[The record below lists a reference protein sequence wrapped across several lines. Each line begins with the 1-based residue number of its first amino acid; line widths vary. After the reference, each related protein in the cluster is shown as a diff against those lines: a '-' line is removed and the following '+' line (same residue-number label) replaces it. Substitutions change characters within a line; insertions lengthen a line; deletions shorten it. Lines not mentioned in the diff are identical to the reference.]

1 MPQRTFSK
9 APSRR
14 VPLVRSLAA
23 GLCALVVLA
32 TLFVAP
38 GCDNPA
44 CVFGGDCNGGSVGIG
59 SNPATIPTDGTWI
72 NPEPPMVEAMFP
84 SGTNVDRNTPIVIVF
99 SESIAPSN
107 LNAAFELSIDTPGG
121 NPQALPFGITSL
133 IGDGRVLVLLPATPL
148 LASSQFSVRF
158 RAGFSVAD
166 LTGQTVTVPANRL
179 VGSFSTGATQPAA
192 PKLLMSYP
200 ADNATGQSATGEI
213 VTVFTRPLN
222 EMTIT
227 DMSFVVEFDGGP
239 PPFPTEPAHLSV
251 AAGMLSDSRVF
262 RYRVLDT
269 QNQPAPLPNSTL
281 VHVSLSPVTDPITDD
296 VTPTANELAPVQFDF
311 HIGAFGAPGSAALTS
326 IPTDAIGIDQIT
338 GPANL
343 ALEVDSPDAQSGDRL
358 LITIF
363 GTKVTTDANPPLI
376 ALQRDVALAS
386 PFTTFTLTAP
396 ELDLVD
402 STSPLRGRVADGS
415 IGFAFQ
421 LKRGGILS
429 PVRVLD
435 LDLNAAGTQ
444 SPVLDTVAPTLTSPA
459 NMGAFTSD
467 LRDLAIVGTASEQLR
482 AALVTTVGS
491 GDNDVNSDG
500 VPPVAG
506 SVTVTGPGSPPSQSA
521 VFVARPVPLGIA
533 SGPVPFS
540 VSIYDRALNFG
551 GTATGTFFQ
560 VGASGPGNPLP
571 GAGTVA
577 VDVFDETTLA
587 PIAGASVST
596 HTNFAGIV
604 TALASGTTDSAGVAS
619 IAAAAAGE
627 TIVTVVATGYD
638 VFTFDGV
645 PTDHL
650 SVPLR
655 PTNLAQG
662 SASGLVASTLTLSA
676 FRRDFTDS
684 RTPDD
689 VDRVFN
695 VGNCTFDNT
704 QSRNECPFGP
714 VNIAA
719 REIGAQSALSIV
731 VPPNFAAFSALLFL
745 PTFRLHLP
753 SPAASAGAATV
764 SEIEVTTLL
773 AASETDAEERAI
785 EAPPVVLSNVNFPSL
800 TVSRA
805 RVTIEARASGV
816 RGTAVVGEGLAFD
829 VGTSPNFA
837 VRSAYAGVADGTV
850 DAVGDGLGRLVKDG
864 SIDGDLFLRCEWS
877 APDGS
882 RGGRRPRLSTNP
894 TTLTPPAPALLDA
907 TTPIDVNL
915 GLDALDLMFSDVLPD
930 SIGQPGLYRTVLTNS
945 AGRRWIIWSHDIDDA
960 SGPDMIAHLPLVGG
974 AVPIGA
980 GPLQCRISAYAWP
993 SLDPASLMWTDV
1005 EREFDYVSHSVAQ
1018 TVTPP

>member
-1 MPQRTFSK
+1 MPQRTFSM
-9 APSRR
+9 APSRP
-14 VPLVRSLAA
+14 VPLVRSLVAA
-23 GLCALVVLA
+23 VCALAMLA
-32 TLFVAP
+32 SLFVAP

-44 CVFGGDCNGGSVGIG
+44 CVFGGDCDGGSSGIG
-59 SNPATIPTDGTWI
+59 TNPATIPTDGTWI
-72 NPEPPMVEAMFP
+72 DPESPMVEAMFP

-133 IGDGRVLVLLPATPL
+133 IGDGRVLVLMPATPL
-148 LASSQFSVRF
+148 LASTQFSVRF
-158 RAGFSVAD
+158 RAGFTVAD
-166 LTGQTVTVPANRL
+166 LTGQSVVTPANRL
-179 VGSFSTGATQPAA
+179 VGSFSTGATDPAL
-192 PKLLMSYP
+192 PRLLMSYP

-213 VTVFTRPLN
+213 VTVFTRPLD
-222 EMTIT
+222 EATIT

-239 PPFPTEPAHLSV
+239 PPFPTEPVHLSV
-251 AAGMLSDSRVF
+251 AAGQLSDSRVF
-262 RYRVLDT
+262 RYRVLDA
-269 QNQPAPLPNSTL
+269 QNQPAPLPISTL
-281 VHVSLSPVTDPITDD
+281 VHVSLSPVTDPITDQAD
-296 VTPTANELAPVQFDF
+296 PGNELAPIEFDF
-311 HIGAFGAPGSAALTS
+311 RIGAFGAPESATLTS
-326 IPTDAIGIDQIT
+326 IPTDAIGIDQLT

-343 ALEVDSPDAQSGDRL
+343 ALEVHSPDAQSGDRL
-358 LITIF
+358 LVTIF

-376 ALQRDVALAS
+376 ALQRDIALAS
-386 PFTTFTLTAP
+386 PFTTFTLTAG

-402 STSPLRGRVADGS
+402 SSSPLRGRVADGS

-421 LKRGGILS
+421 LKRGGVLS

-444 SPVLDTVAPTLTSPA
+444 SPILDTVAPTLTGLGTAGTSVA
-459 NMGAFTSD
+459 SFVSD
-467 LRDLAIVGTASEQLR
+467 LRDLTIVGRASEPLR
-482 AALVTTVGS
+482 AALVETTGN

-506 SVTVTGPGSPPSQSA
+506 ADASGL
-521 VFVARPVPLGIA
+521 FVASPVPVGVASAPIA
-533 SGPVPFS
+533 FS
-540 VSIYDRALNFG
+540 VSIFDRALNFG
-551 GTATGTFFQ
+551 GTANSTFFQ

-571 GAGTVA
+571 GAGTVN

-587 PIAGASVST
+587 PISGASVFT
-596 HTNFAGIV
+596 HANFAGVV
-604 TALASGTTDSAGVAS
+604 TALANGTTDSAGVIS

-627 TIVTVVATGYD
+627 TIVTVVAAGYD

-655 PTNLAQG
+655 PVNLAQG
-662 SASGLVASTLTLSA
+662 SASGLVATTLTLSA

-695 VGNCTFDNT
+695 IGNCTFDNT

-714 VNIAA
+714 VSIAA

-745 PTFRLHLP
+745 PTFELHLP
-753 SPAASAGAATV
+753 SPAANAGATTM

-773 AASETDAEERAI
+773 ADTDTDAEERAI
-785 EAPPVVLSNVNFPSL
+785 EAPPLVLSNVNYPALAVARS
-800 TVSRA
+800 

-829 VGTSPNFA
+829 VGTAPNFA

-850 DAVGDGLGRLVKDG
+850 DAMGDELGRLVKDG
-864 SIDGDLFLRCEWS
+864 SIDGDLFVRCEWS

-915 GLDALDLMFSDVLPD
+915 GLDALDLTFSDVLPD
-930 SIGQPGLYRTVLTNS
+930 SIGQPGLYRTVLTDGP
-945 AGRRWIIWSHDIDDA
+945 GRRWIIWSHDIDDA
-960 SGPDMIAHLPLVGG
+960 SGPNMIAHLPLVGAG
-974 AVPIGA
+974 GTVPIGS
-980 GPLQCRISAYAWP
+980 GPLECRISAYAWP
-993 SLDPASLMWTDV
+993 SLDPASLLWTDV
-1005 EREFDYVSHSVAQ
+1005 EREFDHFSHSAPD